1 MSVAAVLSV
10 IVAGVLAG
18 VEFVVRWGVQPALS
32 RLDDHTSLAA
42 RKALIVRLRVLVP
55 GIGLPA
61 LILAIVAAIL
71 GHGEAGSELRWAGA
85 AGLVVFFVI
94 AFAGTVPINARI
106 DGWSLDAP
114 PADAQ
119 AVIRRWQL
127 IDVFRSSAALV
138 AFVLL
143 VVALAQS

>member
-1 MSVAAVLSV
+1 VSVIELLSV

-18 VEFVVRWGVQPALS
+18 IEFIVRWGVQPALS
-32 RLDDHTSLAA
+32 RLDDRTSLAA

-55 GIGLPA
+55 AIGLPA

-71 GHGEAGSELRWAGA
+71 GQGDPGTWLRWAGA
-85 AGLVVFFVI
+85 AALVVFFAI

-114 PADAQ
+114 PTDAK

-143 VVALAQS
+143 VLALALR